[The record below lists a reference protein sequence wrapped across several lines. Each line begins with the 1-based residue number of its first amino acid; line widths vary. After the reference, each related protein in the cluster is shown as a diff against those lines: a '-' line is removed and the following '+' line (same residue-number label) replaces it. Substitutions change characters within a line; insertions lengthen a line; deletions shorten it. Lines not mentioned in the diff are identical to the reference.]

1 MSAERQVAAIMNYC
15 GEKPGESERYFYD
28 PGPDVVQK
36 PVIMDPR
43 EVFVSD
49 ARHEAGTFSPDQ
61 QGFSLVECSSD
72 TAFRADP
79 GEVREHFYPAMER
92 LVQDALGAER
102 VIAFDHDFRTT
113 TITTETDYLRGAVM
127 VVHNDYTEVSGPQR
141 VKDLM
146 PREAEEL
153 LQRRFAFLNV
163 WKPIG
168 YPAEDKPL
176 GICDARSIRAED
188 FITTHM
194 HYRDRTGEV
203 YALRYNPDHRWFYIP
218 AMRPDEA
225 LLLKVFDSD
234 RGIAARFA
242 AHSAFTDPTTRPDAP
257 PRQSIEVRTIAFFS

>member
-1 MSAERQVAAIMNYC
+1 MPIEHMVAAVMNYC

-43 EVFVSD
+43 EVTIAD
-49 ARHEAGTFSPDQ
+49 ARIEAKTFSPDR
-61 QGFSLVECSSD
+61 QGFKLVDCPAD
-72 TAFRADP
+72 IAFHADP
-79 GEVREHFYPAMER
+79 DEVRARFYPEMER
-92 LVQDALGAER
+92 LVRDTLGAER
-102 VIAFDHDFRTT
+102 VVAFDHDFRTPT
-113 TITTETDYLRGAVM
+113 VSTETDYLRGIVP

-141 VKDLM
+141 VKDLL
-146 PREAEEL
+146 PGEATDL
-153 LQRRFAFLNV
+153 LRRRFAFLNV

-176 GICDARSIRAED
+176 GVCDSRSIRTDD
-188 FITTHM
+188 FITTYM

-203 YALRYNPDHRWFYIP
+203 YALLYNPDHRWLYIP

-234 RGIAARFA
+234 RDIEARFA
-242 AHSAFTDPTTRPDAP
+242 PHSAFTDPTTRPDAP
-257 PRQSIEVRTIAFFS
+257 PRQSIEVRTIAFFG